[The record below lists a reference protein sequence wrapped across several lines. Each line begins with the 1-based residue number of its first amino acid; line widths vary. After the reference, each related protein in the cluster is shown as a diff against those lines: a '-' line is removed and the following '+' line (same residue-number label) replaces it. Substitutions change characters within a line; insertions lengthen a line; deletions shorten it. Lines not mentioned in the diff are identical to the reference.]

1 MTTYLLRRLLLMVP
15 TFLGISV
22 VIWLVMAL
30 SPGKPTGAGG
40 GGEMGADPAQ
50 MDPNKD
56 ESERIFRE
64 QFALNRPVL
73 WNGWTTLSDEEVL
86 AAVEAV
92 RGGVSGSGIEAF
104 RRARESLTDW
114 GRYAVPP
121 LVRLLGRTEGEV
133 QSAVLGW
140 LRYASLWPRSIY
152 AAGVTPTD
160 EELERDKRRLAE
172 NERLKAPGMQWPAG
186 ATAAVRAPVVQRWQ
200 SWFDEGRAEWDL
212 GAWARVGRGL
222 SDTQFGHYW
231 GNLLRGDLGLSS
243 IERKPVGEM
252 ITSRLKYSLS
262 LAVPSFL
269 IAWVLAVL
277 LGVVSATNHG
287 KPLDH
292 GIGVGL
298 FLLYS
303 IPVFATATVLQ
314 RILAMELKWF
324 PVSNFDSGAAATQAM
339 TTWQEFKDILW
350 HITLP
355 IVCYTY
361 GGLAYISRQAR
372 SGMLE
377 VLKSDY
383 VRTARAKGLPERQ
396 VVWRHAVRNGM
407 MPVVTLL
414 GTALPVLLGGSVVI
428 EYIFNIDGFGRLL
441 LNSIYQKDY
450 NVIMGVEL
458 AVAALTLVGM
468 LITDILYAVMDPRI
482 SYA

>member
-1 MTTYLLRRLLLMVP
+1 MR
-15 TFLGISV
+15 
-22 VIWLVMAL
+22 
-30 SPGKPTGAGG
+30 AGV
-40 GGEMGADPAQ
+40 A
-50 MDPNKD
+50 
-56 ESERIFRE
+56 
-64 QFALNRPVL
+64 
-73 WNGWTTLSDEEVL
+73 
-86 AAVEAV
+86 
-92 RGGVSGSGIEAF
+92 GSGIEAF

-114 GRYAVPP
+114 GRYAVPS
-121 LVRLLGRTEGEV
+121 LVGLLGRTEGEV

-140 LRYASLWPRSIY
+140 LRYCALWPRTIY
-152 AAGVTPTD
+152 AAGITPS
-160 EELERDKRRLAE
+160 EEEQARDRQRLRE
-172 NERLKAPGMQWPAG
+172 NERLKAADMQWAAG
-186 ATAAVRAPVVQRWQ
+186 APAAARGPVVQRWQ
-200 SWFDEGRAEWDL
+200 AWHAEQRAQWDL
-212 GAWARVGRGL
+212 GFWARVGRGL
-222 SDTQFGHYW
+222 TDTQFGHYW

-252 ITSRLKYSLS
+252 ITARLKYSLS

-339 TTWQEFKDILW
+339 TTWQELKDILW

-468 LITDILYAVMDPRI
+468 LITDLLYAVMDPRI